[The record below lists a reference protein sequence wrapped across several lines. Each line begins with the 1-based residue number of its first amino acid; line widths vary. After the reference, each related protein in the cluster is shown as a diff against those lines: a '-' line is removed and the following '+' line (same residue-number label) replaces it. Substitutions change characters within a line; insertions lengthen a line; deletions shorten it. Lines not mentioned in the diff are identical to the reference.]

1 MLRKEME
8 TALNEQINEEL
19 FSAYLYYS
27 MAAHFESTGLAG
39 FASWMRNQ
47 AMEELAHAQKFFA
60 YICERGAAVKLTAIE
75 GPATT
80 WASPLAAFKGA
91 YDHEVHISGCINKLV
106 DLALSQSDHATNNFL
121 QWFVGE
127 QVEEEASVD
136 DIVQKLTLVGENKGG
151 MFMLDN
157 ELGRRVFTPPVA
169 E

>member
-39 FASWMRNQ
+39 FSSWMRNQ

-60 YICERGAAVKLTAIE
+60 YIHERGGAVKLTAIA
-75 GPATT
+75 GPDVT
-80 WASPLAAFKGA
+80 WDSPLAAFKGA
-91 YDHEVHISGCINKLV
+91 YDHEVKISGLINKLV
-106 DLALSQSDHATNNFL
+106 DLAISQSDHATNHFL

-127 QVEEEASVD
+127 QVEEESSVD
-136 DIVQKLTLVGENKGG
+136 DIVQKLKLVGDNKSGL
-151 MFMLDN
+151 FMLDR
-157 ELGRRVFTPPVA
+157 ELGLRVFTPLA
-169 E
+169 QE